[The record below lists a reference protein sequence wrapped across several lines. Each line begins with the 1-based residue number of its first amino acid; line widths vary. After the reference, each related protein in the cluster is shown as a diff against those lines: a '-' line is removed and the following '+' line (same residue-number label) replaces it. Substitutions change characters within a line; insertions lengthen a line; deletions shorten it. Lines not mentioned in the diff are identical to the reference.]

1 MTPKEK
7 AQELVDKF
15 NNVEIYISIEPTD
28 IECQIKHTEGDAAK
42 QCALIAVDEIIKLLV
57 DLSDGDF
64 TYIKEVMYYQE
75 VRQEIEK
82 L

>member
-15 NNVEIYISIEPTD
+15 NNVEIYISIEPKD
-28 IECQIKHTEGDAAK
+28 IECKIKHTEGDTAK
-42 QCALIAVDEIIKLLV
+42 HCALVAVDEIIKVLV
-57 DLSDGDF
+57 DLSGDSF
-64 TYIKEVMYYQE
+64 TYVNDVIYYQE
-75 VRQEIEK
+75 VKHEIKK